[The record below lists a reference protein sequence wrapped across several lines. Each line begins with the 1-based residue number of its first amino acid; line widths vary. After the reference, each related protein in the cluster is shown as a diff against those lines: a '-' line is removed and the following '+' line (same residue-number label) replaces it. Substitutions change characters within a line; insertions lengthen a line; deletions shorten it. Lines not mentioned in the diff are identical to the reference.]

1 MVQEVTK
8 MKDKCT
14 KYEALFT
21 FADEKTLSE
30 HLEICEDCRIEQA
43 KMDRVS
49 ELLDEVKPLYK
60 AKKNSYNQLRVACI
74 LFALVFG
81 GASIGVVGSNQDFMD
96 YVKYGETLSAED
108 LGFPV
113 DSYGLLLVE

>member
-1 MVQEVTK
+1 MQN
-8 MKDKCT
+8 KCT

-21 FADEKTLSE
+21 FADEKTLSA
-30 HLEICEDCRIEQA
+30 HLEECEDCRNEQA

-49 ELLDEVKPLYK
+49 ELLEEVKPLYK
-60 AKKNSYNQLRVACI
+60 QRKNSFNQLKVACV
-74 LFALVFG
+74 LFVLIFG
-81 GASIGVVGSNQDFMD
+81 GASIGVVGNNQDFMD